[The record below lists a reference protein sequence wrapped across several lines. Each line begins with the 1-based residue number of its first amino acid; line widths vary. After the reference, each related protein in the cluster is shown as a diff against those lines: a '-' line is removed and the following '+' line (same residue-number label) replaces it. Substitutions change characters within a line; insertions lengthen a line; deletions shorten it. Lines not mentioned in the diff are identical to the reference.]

1 MTQSSWS
8 QNDAAQ
14 GDAIL
19 HHDSSNISWTL
30 MVMRKMGEK
39 SKSSTESM
47 RVPGILGALFLI
59 LCVSCGT
66 IDSRFPSPSHET
78 TDCPLTRSSDGQIEN
93 ESLKVLLWPEGIV
106 VFEPGGPGFIDENGS
121 LGMKWPW
128 IKKEVGDLVVS
139 GHRLDDTAPP
149 AESFMSDSYAYV
161 GFMPSYLVFPTPGCW
176 EITGTLNE
184 SKLVFVVL
192 VEKVGE
198 GPSWIFSPSE

>member
-19 HHDSSNISWTL
+19 LHDSSNISWTL
-30 MVMRKMGEK
+30 SVMRKMGEK
-39 SKSSTESM
+39 PKSSTDSM
-47 RVPGILGALFLI
+47 RVPSIFGTLILI

-66 IDSRFPSPSHET
+66 IEGQPAPPDQRAM
-78 TDCPLTRSSDGQIEN
+78 DCPVTLSSDGHIEN
-93 ESLKVLLWPEGIV
+93 DSLKAFVWPKGRVI
-106 VFEPGGPGFIDENGS
+106 FKPDGPGFIDENGW

-128 IKKEVGDLVVS
+128 IKKEVGDLVVT
-139 GHRLDDTAPP
+139 GHRLDGTAPP
-149 AESFMSDSYAYV
+149 VESFMSDSYAFV
-161 GFMPSYLVFPTPGCW
+161 GFKPAYLVFPTPGCW